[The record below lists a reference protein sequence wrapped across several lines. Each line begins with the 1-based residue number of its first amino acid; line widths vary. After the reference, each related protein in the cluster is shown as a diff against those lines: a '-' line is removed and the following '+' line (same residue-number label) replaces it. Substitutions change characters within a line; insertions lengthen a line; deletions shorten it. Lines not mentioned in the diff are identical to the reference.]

1 MSAERLKELRKQ
13 RGLSLDDMAK
23 ITGYA
28 GKSGYWALENGV
40 VKASVDQA
48 KNIALALGINIS
60 EVVDLLAAARAEH
73 EQANSEPES
82 AG

>member
-1 MSAERLKELRKQ
+1 MSAKRLKELRRQ
-13 RGLSLDDMAK
+13 RGLSLEDMAK

-48 KNIALALGINIS
+48 KNIALALKISVS
-60 EVVDLLAAARAEH
+60 EVVDLLAAARVEH
-73 EQANSEPES
+73 EEAKAEPES